1 MSLDKQKKRER
12 FSWTNGF
19 KKGMAMMMMTTV
31 VMMVVMVM
39 VGSVKPKEEC
49 SVKHKAAEVTGTG

>member
-1 MSLDKQKKRER
+1 MNLDKQKKRER

-19 KKGMAMMMMTTV
+19 KKGMTMMMMMTV
-31 VMMVVMVM
+31 VVMVVMVM

-49 SVKHKAAEVTGTG
+49 SVKHKGS